1 MIDKLTTALETPQAT
16 AQDAVT
22 NAMAVYSEASAFIDG
37 YKIIQEW
44 AKRIIEESIIETGQ
58 SAWESDFAKCYV
70 TKPSL
75 TVSYD
80 SKALD
85 ILVASNTALARLIA
99 PYRRETERAG
109 SLTIRRK

>member
-22 NAMAVYSEASAFIDG
+22 NAMAVYSEASAVIDG
-37 YKIIQEW
+37 YKIIQER
-44 AKRIIEESIIETGQ
+44 AKRIIEEAIIETGQ

-75 TVSYD
+75 IVSYD
-80 SKALD
+80 SKSLD
-85 ILVASNTALARLIA
+85 VLCQANQTLATLLA
-99 PYRRETERAG
+99 PHRKETERAG